1 MDHGWEKSTFSA
13 YQIILSAPEF
23 ASSPAAPQVKA
34 KNTVVRRHFGTM
46 QPQIVQT
53 AVSHVDAA
61 PPGKRLKLRLP
72 WDKLNSRK
80 TQKTLRFPPL
90 GKTESFARVL
100 THWEKRDACDI
111 LAEQQFLE
119 NVYRAARPDP
129 APVLAE
135 VFAEAPRK
143 KRRLDFPPPTAH
155 ETRRAA

>member
-1 MDHGWEKSTFSA
+1 MQATG
-13 YQIILSAPEF
+13 
-23 ASSPAAPQVKA
+23 SP
-34 KNTVVRRHFGTM
+34 
-46 QPQIVQT
+46 
-53 AVSHVDAA
+53 VDAA
-61 PPGKRLKLRLP
+61 PPGKRLTFRLP

-80 TQKTLRFPPL
+80 TQKKLRFPPL

-119 NVYRAARPDP
+119 NVYRARPDP

-135 VFAEAPRK
+135 VFAVPPAK

-155 ETRRAA
+155 ETRRVA

>member
-1 MDHGWEKSTFSA
+1 ME
-13 YQIILSAPEF
+13 Q
-23 ASSPAAPQVKA
+23 
-34 KNTVVRRHFGTM
+34 
-46 QPQIVQT
+46 QIVQT
-53 AVSHVDAA
+53 AVSPVDAA
-61 PPGKRLKLRLP
+61 PASKRLTFRLP

-80 TQKTLRFPPL
+80 TQTKLRFPPL

-100 THWEKRDACDI
+100 THWDKRNACQI

-155 ETRRAA
+155 ETRRVA

>member
-1 MDHGWEKSTFSA
+1 
-13 YQIILSAPEF
+13 
-23 ASSPAAPQVKA
+23 
-34 KNTVVRRHFGTM
+34 M
-46 QPQIVQT
+46 QPQIVPT
-53 AVSHVDAA
+53 AVPHVDAA
-61 PPGKRLKLRLP
+61 PEDKRRTFRLP

-100 THWEKRDACDI
+100 TRWKKHDACNI

-119 NVYRAARPDP
+119 DVYRARPDP

-135 VFAEAPRK
+135 VFAEAPCK
-143 KRRLDFPPPTAH
+143 KRRLDFPPSTVHERLAFPPPTAH